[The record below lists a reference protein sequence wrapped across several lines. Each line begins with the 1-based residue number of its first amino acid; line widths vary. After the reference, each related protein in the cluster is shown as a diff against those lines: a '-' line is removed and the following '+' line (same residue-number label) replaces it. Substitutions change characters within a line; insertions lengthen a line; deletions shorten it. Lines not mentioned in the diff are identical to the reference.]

1 MDGENNGKP
10 YLQMDDLGG
19 KPTIF
24 WKPPYGLAP
33 FLDLC
38 LAKSPQDLDLCRIFK
53 NTFFPKLVTIPS
65 TFLWGG
71 GEAGEEHKSFG
82 CSPRMQ
88 CGPEKI
94 HGNPSKM
101 HSTYQKW
108 LQDVCPKISCQTF
121 MYNTF
126 SSWGQRTPS
135 DASEY
140 EVLLVLAVSILKHK
154 HR

>member
-65 TFLWGG
+65 TFLWGAGSRG
-71 GEAGEEHKSFG
+71 GTQKFWMFAKNAMWTRKNSWKSF
-82 CSPRMQ
+82 Q
-88 CGPEKI
+88 NALNLPEVTA
-94 HGNPSKM
+94 GRLPQN
-101 HSTYQKW
+101 
-108 LQDVCPKISCQTF
+108 
-121 MYNTF
+121 
-126 SSWGQRTPS
+126 
-135 DASEY
+135 
-140 EVLLVLAVSILKHK
+140 
-154 HR
+154 